1 MNYVTIGIGALMI
14 AYGFFVL
21 TLRIK
26 NDTSKLSKLAK
37 MKEIMGEKK
46 GSVIHLIG
54 YAILPMAAGIV
65 FVIMGFKGVSFF

>member
-1 MNYVTIGIGALMI
+1 MI